1 MSDFFEFLNSG
12 KAELSPSFCLEHRY
26 LPFKCGKC
34 VTVCPANAILKDGE
48 KIAIKKEECTN
59 CGFCK
64 AVCPTGAISFGGVTP
79 LKEIAE
85 VRDEGHVGCTL
96 NSANTGKVNL
106 PCYGFLDAGEIAI
119 LVAAGKKLNFYLEN
133 CCTCQY
139 QKGKELFLTHLKEAE
154 TKLGGLSG
162 ITLHQ
167 KGRPPKDFSRR
178 EFFSFLTGKIKATA
192 ATFLLKEDEDPND
205 IFAKRV
211 PLKHRYFLK
220 AVELLQGK
228 INGELEVGESLKV
241 IGECNGC
248 GVCERLCPTGALS
261 LKEGELTFKAH
272 LCINCGLCVESCPQK
287 ILKYDGKITVNDVY
301 LKKEQVLAKVLT
313 KTCAKC
319 GKIFTPVNNEELCL
333 NCYITEGFKTENL
346 FEGG

>member
-1 MSDFFEFLNSG
+1 MSDLFEVLSSG

-34 VTVCPANAILKDGE
+34 QEVCPTKAIFKDGE
-48 KIAIKKEECTN
+48 KITIKKEECVN

-64 AVCPTGAISFGGVTP
+64 AVCPTGAITLSGVTP
-79 LKEIAE
+79 LKEVAE
-85 VRDEGHVGCTL
+85 SSSETHLGCTL
-96 NSANTGKVNL
+96 NPNNTGKINL

-119 LVAAGKKLNFYLEN
+119 LTAAEKKLNFYLEQ
-133 CCTCQY
+133 CSTCQY
-139 QKGKELFLTHLKEAE
+139 QKGMELFLIHLKEAE
-154 TKLGGLSG
+154 EKLGSITG
-162 ITLHQ
+162 ITVHQ
-167 KGRPPKDFSRR
+167 EGRPSREFSRR
-178 EFFSFLTGKIKATA
+178 EFFSFLTGKLKTTA
-192 ATFLLKEDEDPND
+192 ATFLLKEEADPND

-228 INGELEVGESLKV
+228 INGDLEIEESLKAF
-241 IGECNGC
+241 GNCNGC

-261 LKEGELTFKAH
+261 LNEGELIFKTH
-272 LCINCGLCVESCPQK
+272 LCLNCGLCVESCPQK
-287 ILKYDGKITVNDVY
+287 ILKYDGKITENDVY
-301 LKKEQVLAKVLT
+301 LKKEQVLTKVLT

-319 GKIFTPVNNEELCL
+319 GKIFTPVNDEQLCL
-333 NCYITEGFKTENL
+333 NCYITEGLKSENL